1 MAAGGFFGGSFNEK
15 SSPLIFRHA
24 SQFVLLAAMLGLAG
38 IPDLV
43 QAKKAQNDSD
53 LAVVAMATMPPQ
65 ARDTYE
71 RIRQGGPYAYEKDGV
86 VFGNRE
92 RILPS
97 EKRGYY
103 HEYTVKTP
111 GSRDRGAR
119 RIVCGGPAKTPD
131 ACFYS
136 DDHYSSFRRIVP

>member
-1 MAAGGFFGGSFNEK
+1 MAAGGIFGGGFMKK
-15 SSPLIFRHA
+15 SSQLIFRQTRHFA
-24 SQFVLLAAMLGLAG
+24 MFAALLGLAVV
-38 IPDLV
+38 PDLV
-43 QAKKAQNDSD
+43 QAKKAQSD
-53 LAVVAMATMPPQ
+53 ASVAVVAMATMPPQ

-71 RIRQGGPYAYEKDGV
+71 RIRQGGPFAYEKDGV